1 MLESPIVGLSVQSRG
16 VLFALV
22 AGAVVVR
29 VALITWSVVQRPEVF
44 RPPPSEVAA
53 LEEAF
58 ADPEHPF
65 VHPVGFE
72 VSSVAFSAVCAG
84 EGYSSPFGGGTGP
97 TAWAAPGV
105 VAVFA
110 FAFATA
116 GCFTGGSVLVLQAIA
131 VTVSAGLVVLAA
143 TVSRRLYVS
152 RVAGLWAAALV
163 AVSFWDLRHY
173 LSASWHD
180 LNLPALGLTAVLAAL
195 LVVRERPTPGRVA
208 ACAAVSA
215 AAGLVNPVLLVAAG
229 AGLAWLAVRGSLRPV
244 GTVKAVLGFLLIH
257 LAVVG
262 PYVLWQH
269 GRLDRWVLVKSNLP
283 FELYLGN
290 RPDVGGVLTA
300 EALDRHHPGQS
311 REAFRR
317 YRVLG
322 EAEFLRRSGL
332 QFVRE
337 LEPAR
342 FLRATARRVWHF
354 FFWHHRQPWDGGWSL
369 VAERIAGA
377 LPGLVL
383 LGYPLL
389 RGRHRRRSGDLLV
402 YVVLG
407 AYAAPYLV
415 TGVTERYV
423 AVLTPAVLILLAG
436 LVSGAARSV
445 PRLEDEDPGERTPAP
460 GPSPARPPAG
470 ALGGRGP

>member
-1 MLESPIVGLSVQSRG
+1 MGPSAQTRPALA
-16 VLFALV
+16 ALV

-29 VALITWSVVQRPEVF
+29 VALITWNVVQRPEVF
-44 RPPPSEVAA
+44 RPPSAEAA
-53 LEEAF
+53 VLEEAF
-58 ADPEHPF
+58 ADPENPF

-72 VSSVAFSAVCAG
+72 VSNVAFSAVCAG

-105 VAVFA
+105 VAVYA
-110 FAFATA
+110 LAFATA
-116 GCFTGGSVLVLQAIA
+116 GCFTGGSVLVLQAVA

-143 TVSRRLYVS
+143 AVARRLYAS
-152 RVAGLWAAALV
+152 RAAGLWAAALV

-195 LVVRERPTPGRVA
+195 LALRERPTPGRVA
-208 ACAAVSA
+208 TYGAVSA
-215 AAGLVNPVLLVAAG
+215 AAGLINPVLLAAAG

-244 GTVKAVLGFLLIH
+244 GTVKAVGAFLLLH

-290 RPDVGGVLTA
+290 RPDVGGVLTG

-317 YRVLG
+317 YRLLG
-322 EAEFLRRSGL
+322 EAEFVRQSGRRFLRD
-332 QFVRE
+332 

-342 FLRATARRVWHF
+342 FGRNTARRVWHF
-354 FFWHHRQPWDGGWSL
+354 FFWHYRQPWDSGWSL

-383 LGYPLL
+383 LAYPLI
-389 RGRHRRRSGDLLV
+389 RRRHRRGSDDLLV
-402 YVVLG
+402 YIVLG
-407 AYAAPYLV
+407 AYMAPYLV
-415 TGVTERYV
+415 TGVTERYLAPV
-423 AVLTPAVLILLAG
+423 TPAVLVFVAG
-436 LVSGAARSV
+436 LVSGAARSG
-445 PRLEDEDPGERTPAP
+445 PRLRGGDPEERNPEPAP
-460 GPSPARPPAG
+460 FPGLPGAG
-470 ALGGRGP
+470 ASVGRGP

>member
-1 MLESPIVGLSVQSRG
+1 MVAV
-16 VLFALV
+16 V
-22 AGAVVVR
+22 AGAVVLR
-29 VALITWSVVQRPEVF
+29 LALITWNVVQRPEVF
-44 RPPPSEVAA
+44 RPPPADVAA

-84 EGYSSPFGGGTGP
+84 EGYSSPFGGGTGA

-116 GCFTGGSVLVLQAIA
+116 GCFTGGSVLVLQAVA

-143 TVSRRLYVS
+143 AVGRRLYAS
-152 RVAGLWAAALV
+152 RVAGLWAGALV
-163 AVSFWDLRHY
+163 AFSFWDLRYY

-195 LVVRERPTPGRVA
+195 LLLRERPTPGRVA
-208 ACAAVSA
+208 TCGAVSA

-229 AGLAWLAVRGSLRPV
+229 AGLAWLAVRGSLRPM
-244 GTVKAVLGFLLIH
+244 GTAKAVLGFLLLH

-290 RPDVGGVLTA
+290 RPDVGGVLTG
-300 EALDRHHPGQS
+300 EALARHHPGQS

-317 YRVLG
+317 YRTLG
-322 EAEFLRRSGL
+322 EAEFVRRSGRR
-332 QFVRE
+332 FVRE

-354 FFWHHRQPWDGGWSL
+354 FFWHRRQPWDGGWSL
-369 VAERIAGA
+369 LAERIAGA
-377 LPGLVL
+377 VPGLVL
-383 LGYPLL
+383 LAYPLI
-389 RGRHRRRSGDLLV
+389 RRRHRRGSADALV

-407 AYAAPYLV
+407 AYVAPYLV

-423 AVLTPAVLILLAG
+423 AAVTPAVLILLAG
-436 LVSGAARSV
+436 LVSGAARNG
-445 PRLEDEDPGERTPAP
+445 RRIRAEAPGARTPAP
-460 GPSPARPPAG
+460 GPSPARPPGG
-470 ALGGRGP
+470 APGGRGP